1 MELTLACAAWRFWS
15 FAFRTISGDGSRE
28 LAREL
33 LPLAGLRATAEEDSV
48 MDADIE
54 VGVCH
59 LLDRSREFLSPPR
72 ILVYVR
78 SGGLGPRHETG
89 GSLNIVFEPG
99 GENGGFRGNPSWGFG
114 DTFSSV

>member
-28 LAREL
+28 LARSREL
-33 LPLAGLRATAEEDSV
+33 LPLAMGLRATAEEDSI

-89 GSLNIVFEPG
+89 ARSISCLSEWRK
-99 GENGGFRGNPSWGFG
+99 RGILFQVSAI
-114 DTFSSV
+114 SIR

>member
-1 MELTLACAAWRFWS
+1 MMELTLACAAWRFWS

-33 LPLAGLRATAEEDSV
+33 LPLAELRATAEEDSI

-89 GSLNIVFEPG
+89 ARSISCLSEWRK
-99 GENGGFRGNPSWGFG
+99 RGILFQVSAI
-114 DTFSSV
+114 SIR

>member
-33 LPLAGLRATAEEDSV
+33 LPLAGLRATAEEDTV
-48 MDADIE
+48 MDADID

-89 GSLNIVFEPG
+89 ARSISCLSEWRK
-99 GENGGFRGNPSWGFG
+99 RGILFQVSAI
-114 DTFSSV
+114 SIR